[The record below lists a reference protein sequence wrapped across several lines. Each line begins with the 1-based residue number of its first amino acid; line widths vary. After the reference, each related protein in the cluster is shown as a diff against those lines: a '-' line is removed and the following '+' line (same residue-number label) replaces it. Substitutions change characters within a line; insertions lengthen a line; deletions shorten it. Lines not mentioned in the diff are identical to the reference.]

1 VRVDTGAAAG
11 IAGEVVVAGPDAPA
25 AVRARLLALR
35 PREDRVLLRYRL
47 TPATPYTAVG
57 GYPVLLRGGA
67 VTADVDTAGS
77 ASFRG
82 VNPRTAAGVAADGG
96 LLLVTVDGR
105 QPGHSAG
112 ATLRQTAELL
122 RALGA
127 VDALNL
133 DGGGSTTMVVRG
145 ADDVLRVA
153 NRPSDAAGER
163 PVANAL
169 AVVGCPGR

>member
-1 VRVDTGAAAG
+1 VDTGASAP

-25 AVRARLLALR
+25 AVRARLRALR
-35 PREDRVLLRYRL
+35 PRESRVLLAHRL
-47 TPATPYTAVG
+47 APATPYTAVG
-57 GYPVLLRGGA
+57 GYPVLLRAGA
-67 VTADVDTAGS
+67 LTADVDTAGS

-82 VNPRTAAGVAADGG
+82 VNPRTAVGVTADGG

-105 QPGHSAG
+105 QPGYSVG
-112 ATLRQTAELL
+112 TTLRETAELL

-127 VDALNL
+127 ADALNL

-145 ADDVLRVA
+145 ADGALRVA

-169 AVVGCPGR
+169 AVSSCPGR